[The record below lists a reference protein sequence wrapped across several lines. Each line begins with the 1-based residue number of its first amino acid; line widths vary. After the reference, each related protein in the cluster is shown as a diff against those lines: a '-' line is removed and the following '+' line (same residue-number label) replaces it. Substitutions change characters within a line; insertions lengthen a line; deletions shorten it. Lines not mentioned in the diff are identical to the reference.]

1 MGIRKRLED
10 QMVAITF
17 AEAGDDKTAVEIM
30 KRKKSRTRK
39 VDRVIVT
46 QQVQEKR
53 MEVRRCF
60 KG

>member
-10 QMVAITF
+10 QMLAITF
-17 AEAGDDKTAVEIM
+17 AEAGHDKTAEEIM

-53 MEVRRCF
+53 MEL
-60 KG
+60 KGPSD